1 MQTVPTTVED
11 FWCNVVE
18 RPTHAIPPFQGFD
31 GLHAGR
37 KKYEERKER
46 LRIKEGTEYEES
58 KEGSTMNMPIPG
70 RKEYEERKERMRIKE
85 GTEYEQRKE
94 GSTMNDSF
102 RKERKKGRKE
112 CM

>member
-1 MQTVPTTVED
+1 MK
-11 FWCNVVE
+11 
-18 RPTHAIPPFQGFD
+18 R
-31 GLHAGR
+31 
-37 KKYEERKER
+37 
-46 LRIKEGTEYEES
+46 
-58 KEGSTMNMPIPG
+58 PIPG